1 MISHKYKCIFVEV
14 PKTGSTSIR
23 TIIGFPP
30 KSHLNI
36 WQIKYNMQHYWTH
49 YGGKKNKLL
58 EILYLL
64 LPEKKRNEIGSKQF
78 NSYFKFGF
86 VRNPWDRVVSLY
98 FRKEGLQMRDK
109 ITFDEFVSWIKYSSS
124 TCVHPVPHVNQLDWF
139 VDPHGNILVDFIGKF
154 EALQNDWQTISN
166 KLGIKQNLSH
176 KKKNPSKDK
185 HYTEYYSKKTKE
197 IIEDKFRRDIEFFGY
212 KFV

>member
-64 LPEKKRNEIGSKQF
+64 LPEKKNLDLFAIPGIAL
-78 NSYFKFGF
+78 
-86 VRNPWDRVVSLY
+86 SLCI
-98 FRKEGLQMRDK
+98 FAKRGCKCGTR
-109 ITFDEFVSWIKYSSS
+109 
-124 TCVHPVPHVNQLDWF
+124 
-139 VDPHGNILVDFIGKF
+139 
-154 EALQNDWQTISN
+154 
-166 KLGIKQNLSH
+166 
-176 KKKNPSKDK
+176 
-185 HYTEYYSKKTKE
+185 
-197 IIEDKFRRDIEFFGY
+197 
-212 KFV
+212 